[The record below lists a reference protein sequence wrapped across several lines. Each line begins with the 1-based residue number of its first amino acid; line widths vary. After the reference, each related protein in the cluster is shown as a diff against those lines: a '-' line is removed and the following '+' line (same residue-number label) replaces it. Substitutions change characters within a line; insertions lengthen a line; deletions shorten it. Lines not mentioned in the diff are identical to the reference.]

1 MRGRGLALAGCAL
14 AALAL
19 TACATTGA
27 ADNGGDAA
35 SAPARERTE
44 LPRGLDAA
52 AIPIRS
58 PPPISPCRAVTPPSS
73 APPSSPPPASASRT
87 AWSS

>member
-1 MRGRGLALAGCAL
+1 MISHRMRGRGLALAGCAL

-27 ADNGGDAA
+27 ADNGDDAA
-35 SAPARERTE
+35 SAPAEERTE

-52 AIPIRS
+52 ANPD
-58 PPPISPCRAVTPPSS
+58 PFPS
-73 APPSSPPPASASRT
+73 T
-87 AWSS
+87 